1 MAERPLDPQV
11 ESYRREL
18 DAAGAVPLHRLS
30 VAEAREAELSELGP
44 VSREPVAHVVDRLLP
59 GAEGEVPVRIYLP
72 EAVRPLPVLVY
83 FFGGGWVL
91 GSPEAVDPVC
101 RRLAN
106 ATPCAVVSVGYRRAP
121 EHPFPAGLEDCYPAT
136 RWVAEHGSELGL
148 DPVRLAVGGAS
159 AGGNLAA
166 AVALLARER
175 SGPALMFQL
184 LVYPPLDHRADTESM
199 QESLDPVF
207 FGRDDVAW
215 CWSHYLAQPGRRRQS
230 ARLAAAGARSLRAPR
245 RARDHSRSRPASRPG
260 RALCRAARRG
270 RRAGGADALR
280 EHGARLLLERRPI
293 RRSRR
298 GADAGSFCAST
309 CLRDVDASAG
319 TARGPGSPSRIPTD
333 RDPRRCCSSTSW
345 SSSSRAG
352 KRSILP

>member
-18 DAAGAVPLHRLS
+18 DAAGERPLHLLS
-30 VAEAREAELSELGP
+30 VAEAREAELSEEGP
-44 VSREPVAHVVDRLLP
+44 ASPEPVARVVDRLLP
-59 GAEGEVPVRIYLP
+59 RAEGEVPVRLYLP
-72 EAVRPLPVLVY
+72 ETVRPLPVLVY

-121 EHPFPAGLEDCYPAT
+121 ENPFPAGLEDCYFAT
-136 RWVAEHGSELGL
+136 RWVAEHGSEHGL

-166 AVALLARER
+166 AVAQLARER
-175 SGPALMFQL
+175 GGPPLVFQL
-184 LVYPPLDHRADTESM
+184 LVYPPLDHRADAGSM

-215 CWSHYLAQPGRRRQS
+215 CWSHYLAEPEDGDNP
-230 ARLAAAGARSLRAPR
+230 LASPL
-245 RARDHSRSRPASRPG
+245 RARDLSGLPA
-260 RALCRAARRG
+260 ALVITAGLDPLRDQSELYAERLGAAGVPAELVRFESMVHGFFSNADRFDAG
-270 RRAGGADALR
+270 AEAQALAASALRRAFL
-280 EHGARLLLERRPI
+280 
-293 RRSRR
+293 
-298 GADAGSFCAST
+298 T
-309 CLRDVDASAG
+309 
-319 TARGPGSPSRIPTD
+319 
-333 RDPRRCCSSTSW
+333 
-345 SSSSRAG
+345 
-352 KRSILP
+352 